1 MLLIEYHVYLSLH
14 PLRSGLY
21 TFTHQSSIDSL
32 VESNILSAIFYKL
45 RESMNALSLQAK
57 FIRIRSNKLFEI
69 FVISVIIFS
78 ALLVGAKTYEMS
90 VAMYHV
96 TQFLDWFISAFF
108 LTEITIRFLAEE
120 RKRDFFK
127 NFWNIF
133 DTLIVIV
140 SLIPAEDADLAVI
153 ARLVRVFR
161 VLRMIS
167 IIPEL
172 RILLVSLVK
181 ALPQLGYV
189 MLLMFIIFYI
199 YAAIGSTLFE
209 SINPDLWGDIAISL
223 LTLFRVMTF
232 EDWTDVMYE
241 TMEVY
246 PLSWVF
252 YLTFIFFTA
261 FAFLNMV
268 IGIVVSVM
276 EQENELARKQKAKED
291 AAEHDLEEEPTLS
304 DLLVHIKGLQQQV
317 EQLSAQ
323 TSKQEKV

>member
-1 MLLIEYHVYLSLH
+1 
-14 PLRSGLY
+14 
-21 TFTHQSSIDSL
+21 
-32 VESNILSAIFYKL
+32 
-45 RESMNALSLQAK
+45 MNALSLQAQ

-69 FVISVIIFS
+69 FVISVIVFS

-90 VAMYHV
+90 PTMHNI

-120 RKRDFFK
+120 RKRNFFK
-127 NFWNIF
+127 NVWNIF

-199 YAAIGSTLFE
+199 YAAVGSTLFGT
-209 SINPDLWGDIAISL
+209 INPTLWGDI
-223 LTLFRVMTF
+223 T
-232 EDWTDVMYE
+232 
-241 TMEVY
+241 
-246 PLSWVF
+246 
-252 YLTFIFFTA
+252 IFFTA

-268 IGIVVSVM
+268 IGIVVNVM
-276 EQENELARKQKAKED
+276 EQENELARKEKAALE
-291 AAEHDLEEEPTLS
+291 AAEHEQEHEEEPTLS
-304 DLLVHIKGLQQQV
+304 DILIHIKGLQRQV
-317 EQLSAQ
+317 EQLSSH
-323 TSKQEKV
+323 TTKQSRD